1 MDLIKLAQCTWFRC
15 RHLQSILLKIEILK
29 LSLSIASVMIRII
42 LPYTYNESNICH
54 LLSLFFL
61 LYSSCNKA
69 FWNCVKSLTTFYAL
83 VYKLLGFM
91 LQNTSFYSLFVR
103 NKRWQRKNIVS
114 IKEKGHCKNYGICKY
129 MYPFKKIKFL
139 YSYPNR
145 NKSGLKISNHML

>member
-1 MDLIKLAQCTWFRC
+1 MHMVSLQAFTIKFIKNRNPQIIIKYSVCNDSNNIAI
-15 RHLQSILLKIEILK
+15 HVLLK
-29 LSLSIASVMIRII
+29 
-42 LPYTYNESNICH
+42 NESNICH
-54 LLSLFFL
+54 LFSLFFL
-61 LYSSCNKA
+61 LYSICNKA

-129 MYPFKKIKFL
+129 KYPCKINQLFIV
-139 YSYPNR
+139 
-145 NKSGLKISNHML
+145 ISKP